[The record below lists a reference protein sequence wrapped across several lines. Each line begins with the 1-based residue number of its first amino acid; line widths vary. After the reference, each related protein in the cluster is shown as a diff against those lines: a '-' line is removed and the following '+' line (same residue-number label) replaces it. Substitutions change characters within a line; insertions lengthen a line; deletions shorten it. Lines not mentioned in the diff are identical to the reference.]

1 MLIDPGWAT
10 LKSRLRYECR
20 AIQTES
26 MFHSR
31 GGADAAC
38 LVNSLLLPLA
48 VACLCSAND
57 IDARTE
63 TWSFTTADLRA
74 WRWESLE
81 GLPVCPN
88 QTNHKYHNINIQGL
102 SYIFFSRYFLDIFVS
117 SWYLNA
123 IRTRLKNQNIRF
135 FSRYF
140 QNITIFCGNRTRS
153 KLNSIYHDIVPNIMI
168 FHWHPDAPFRYST

>member
-102 SYIFFSRYFLDIFVS
+102 SYIFFSRYFHDFHDIFVMIFECHP
-117 SWYLNA
+117 NTA
-123 IRTRLKNQNIRF
+123 ENQNIMISIF
-135 FSRYF
+135 F
-140 QNITIFCGNRTRS
+140 TIFP
-153 KLNSIYHDIVPNIMI
+153 KYHNILWQPN
-168 FHWHPDAPFRYST
+168 AL